1 MNNNSE
7 ELMESMAIKESG
19 KEAVMLCR
27 QVDEVCGEDEV
38 QEVSQNEVEGSN
50 SDVEPELPKTNG
62 CYVSGKIQ
70 GIRTTFTL
78 DTGATH
84 TLISDR
90 LYYQIPKRDRPKLH
104 GSELLKHAWNE

>member
-1 MNNNSE
+1 
-7 ELMESMAIKESG
+7 MESMAIKESG